1 MRGVKD
7 WQDENGIR
15 TPSGSPT
22 PGSITL
28 CGWLLKRKKNPD
40 KLMGAWVK
48 RWMIV
53 EVGIVSWPVVSYAPD
68 EHLHSWQYLVSVK

>member
-1 MRGVKD
+1 MNLIGPSLRRAKD
-7 WQDENGIR
+7 WQDEIGIH

-28 CGWLLKRKKNPD
+28 CGWLLKMKKDPN

-53 EVGIVSWPVVSYAPD
+53 EVGIVS
-68 EHLHSWQYLVSVK
+68 